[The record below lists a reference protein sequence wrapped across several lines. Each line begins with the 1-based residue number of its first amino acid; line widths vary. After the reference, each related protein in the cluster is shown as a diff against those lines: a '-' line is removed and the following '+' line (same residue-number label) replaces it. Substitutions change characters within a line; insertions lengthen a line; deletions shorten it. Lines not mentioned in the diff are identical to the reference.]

1 MAVVDLYLE
10 IISPDKIIFSGD
22 VGLVQLPGIN
32 GSFTV
37 LKNHAPIVS
46 TLAKGSIRVIGKDGK
61 ESFFDCTEGVF
72 ECKDNRASILI
83 GAINK

>member
-1 MAVVDLYLE
+1 MDLNLE
-10 IISPDKIIFSGD
+10 IITPEKIIYSND

-46 TLAKGSIRVIGKDGK
+46 NLEKGTIRVIGKNGK
-61 ESFFDCTEGVF
+61 EHFF
-72 ECKDNRASILI
+72 ECTSGIFECRNNKATIIMDAIL
-83 GAINK
+83 KK